1 MAPRVLLSGPPG
13 SGKSTVGR
21 LLAHRTDQIFA
32 DTDTLIEL
40 DASKSISD
48 IFVDNG
54 EPAFR
59 LIERRVVLDSLKK
72 CDGVLALGGG
82 SILDPD
88 VCAAIKLFNAQG
100 GATVYLAVTL
110 AGAAPRVGFNRDRPL
125 LLGNPRAQWQMLMDA
140 RRSIYEELATIQI
153 DTSEISANIIA
164 DALAEQ
170 LEATA

>member
-1 MAPRVLLSGPPG
+1 MAPRVLLIGPPG

-21 LLAHRTDQIFA
+21 LLAHRIGQSFA
-32 DTDTLIEL
+32 DTDALIEL
-40 DASKSISD
+40 YAGKSISD
-48 IFVDNG
+48 IFVDDG

-59 LIERRVVLDSLKK
+59 LLERRVVLDSLQN
-72 CDGVLALGGG
+72 CDGALALGGG

-88 VCAAIKLFNAQG
+88 VCTAIKLFNAQG

-125 LLGNPRAQWQMLMDA
+125 LLGNPRAQWQKLMDA
-140 RRSIYEELATIQI
+140 RRAIYEELATIQI

-164 DALAEQ
+164 DALAER
-170 LEATA
+170 LGATA

>member
-1 MAPRVLLSGPPG
+1 MAPRVLLIGPPG

-21 LLAHRTDQIFA
+21 LVAHRTDQVFA
-32 DTDTLIEL
+32 DTDELIEV
-40 DASKSISD
+40 DAKKSISD

-59 LIERRVVLDSLKK
+59 VIERRVVLDSLKN
-72 CDGVLALGGG
+72 CEGVLALGGG

-88 VCAAIKLFNAQG
+88 VCAAIKLLNAQG

-125 LLGNPRAQWQMLMDA
+125 LLGNPRAQWQILMDA

-164 DALAEQ
+164 DTLAEQ
-170 LEATA
+170 LGATA

>member
-1 MAPRVLLSGPPG
+1 M
-13 SGKSTVGR
+13 
-21 LLAHRTDQIFA
+21 
-32 DTDTLIEL
+32 
-40 DASKSISD
+40 
-48 IFVDNG
+48 
-54 EPAFR
+54 
-59 LIERRVVLDSLKK
+59 
-72 CDGVLALGGG
+72 
-82 SILDPD
+82 
-88 VCAAIKLFNAQG
+88 
-100 GATVYLAVTL
+100 TL